1 LLVHEAGSLPEEGW
15 PLPPKPPSVIQLRRI
30 QANTGIILDAA
41 GGSAPASFR
50 QQQEENHGRK

>member
-1 LLVHEAGSLPEEGW
+1 MPEEGW